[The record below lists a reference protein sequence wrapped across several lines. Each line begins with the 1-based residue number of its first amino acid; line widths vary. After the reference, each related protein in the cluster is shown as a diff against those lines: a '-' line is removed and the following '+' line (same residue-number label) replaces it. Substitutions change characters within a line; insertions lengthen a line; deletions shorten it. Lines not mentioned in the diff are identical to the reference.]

1 MTVENREL
9 YDDLEHDY
17 PQYFTLRPLSNQI
30 VYARG
35 CGKTIMRS
43 VFMMQYYYTQIFKL
57 KLDTSKESLTRKE
70 YEDNLKIIENMVWSY
85 YD

>member
-17 PQYFTLRPLSNQI
+17 PQYFRPETKQI
-30 VYARG
+30 VLARG

-57 KLDTSKESLTRKE
+57 KLDTSKESLTRRE
-70 YEDNLKIIENMVWSY
+70 YEDNLKIIEAMIWSY

>member
-30 VYARG
+30 VFARG

-57 KLDTSKESLTRKE
+57 KLNTSKESLTRRE
-70 YEDNLKIIENMVWSY
+70 YEDNLKIIEAMIWSY

>member
-17 PQYFTLRPLSNQI
+17 PQYFIPETNQI
-30 VYARG
+30 VFARG

-57 KLDTSKESLTRKE
+57 KLNTSKESLTRRE
-70 YEDNLKIIENMVWSY
+70 YEDNLKIIEAMIWSY

>member
-30 VYARG
+30 IFPRG

>member
-1 MTVENREL
+1 
-9 YDDLEHDY
+9 
-17 PQYFTLRPLSNQI
+17 
-30 VYARG
+30 
-35 CGKTIMRS
+35 MRS

>member
-1 MTVENREL
+1 MMTVENREL

-17 PQYFTLRPLSNQI
+17 PQYFIPKTDQI

-85 YD
+85 YY